1 MSESATERL
10 AAAHSEMRRACDL
23 LIAPTP
29 EAMDS
34 CQNALQRALSELV
47 EFRSKIKEISAGE
60 ATQRLARGLRGEVL
74 RAARLLQNLAGFYRG
89 WERILG
95 AMTAGYTASGDPA
108 PVTRLGR
115 LNCRG

>member
-1 MSESATERL
+1 MK
-10 AAAHSEMRRACDL
+10 RACDL

-34 CQNALQRALSELV
+34 CQNALQQALSELV
-47 EFRSKIKEISAGE
+47 EFRSKIQETSASE
-60 ATQRLARGLRGEVL
+60 ATRRLARGLRSEVL

-95 AMTAGYTASGDPA
+95 AMTAGYTASGEPA

>member
-1 MSESATERL
+1 MQ
-10 AAAHSEMRRACDL
+10 RACDL

-34 CQNALQRALSELV
+34 CQNALQRALSELT
-47 EFRSKIKEISAGE
+47 EFRSRIKEISAGE
-60 ATQRLARGLRGEVL
+60 ATQRLACGLRTEVL

-95 AMTAGYTASGDPA
+95 TMTAGYTASGEPA

>member
-1 MSESATERL
+1 MGESVAERL
-10 AAAHSEMRRACDL
+10 EKAHSEIKRACDL
-23 LIAPTP
+23 LTAPTP
-29 EAMDS
+29 EAMDR
-34 CQNALQRALSELV
+34 CQSALQSALFELV
-47 EFRSKIKEISAGE
+47 EFRSKIKEISGSE
-60 ATQRLARGLRGEVL
+60 STRRLARGLRAEVL

-95 AMTAGYTASGDPA
+95 AMTAGYTASGEPA

>member
-1 MSESATERL
+1 MSESAAERL
-10 AAAHSEMRRACDL
+10 EAARSEMQRACDL

-34 CQNALQRALSELV
+34 CQNALQAALSELV
-47 EFRSKIKEISAGE
+47 EFRSKIREISAGE
-60 ATQRLARGLRGEVL
+60 ATQRLAHGLRSEVQ

-95 AMTAGYTASGDPA
+95 AMTAGYTASGEPA